1 MSQSSNKGLIFG
13 IMIGTAGVSLALVWY
28 RKIRKSLAVIRLPG
42 FWALNDAFPSAEELH
57 GERGTVTAL
66 QGRQLQILEK
76 LNSLVAS
83 LEELKEEV
91 RCLKEAIPKLEEHV
105 RGELRGKAG
114 VSRESP
120 HRRKRRSE
128 PILSHS
134 SEETESEG
142 GCCFPDKTPIQD
154 SSQDGLSS
162 STCQDEALSD
172 SSQSSHSSQSE
183 IEVRSDSIHFSEA
196 GLRHAGPSVTGPLSP
211 YPINP
216 RSSYAVSNLF
226 LNIRSLHSLSAL
238 SQLSSSTV
246 SRQSTSA
253 SGQDS
258 QIGLFP
264 QQADMN
270 QAPQDGPSPEPL
282 ADDTPSESLRRE
294 SQVTAGPLQDRATSA
309 SHPNPELQDVFE
321 VTPTS
326 DSSLS
331 SYLTAPDLES
341 DEEKAPVNKIQ
352 TEELDAFLS
361 KVDSLQRS
369 REINRKHI
377 LKLLCENE
385 ETFGEE
391 VEFIWRLARGYGEV
405 IQNSL
410 DTEEK
415 KIFANIGRNVSEKAL
430 HMAPTNG
437 YCQLWYAILCGYM
450 SELEGLQSK
459 LHYAFLFKEHMMKA
473 IELIPEEPQVHYLR
487 GRYCYD
493 VAKLSW
499 IERKMAATIF
509 GSPPTSTIE
518 EALSNFLKAEEIK
531 PGFSKM
537 NYVFLAKCYRDLR
550 QRGSALKYCDCALM
564 LPTLNVEDKQ
574 AHQDVEKVIYSLKNK

>member
-142 GCCFPDKTPIQD
+142 G
-154 SSQDGLSS
+154 
-162 STCQDEALSD
+162 
-172 SSQSSHSSQSE
+172 
-183 IEVRSDSIHFSEA
+183 
-196 GLRHAGPSVTGPLSP
+196 
-211 YPINP
+211 
-216 RSSYAVSNLF
+216 
-226 LNIRSLHSLSAL
+226 
-238 SQLSSSTV
+238 
-246 SRQSTSA
+246 
-253 SGQDS
+253 
-258 QIGLFP
+258 
-264 QQADMN
+264 
-270 QAPQDGPSPEPL
+270 
-282 ADDTPSESLRRE
+282 
-294 SQVTAGPLQDRATSA
+294 
-309 SHPNPELQDVFE
+309 
-321 VTPTS
+321 
-326 DSSLS
+326 
-331 SYLTAPDLES
+331 YLTAPDLES